1 MTPTQN
7 ISLKPFHSFG
17 CEVNAA
23 YFTTIESS
31 QSLESALDWCK
42 QHNKPFLVLGSGSNM
57 LFTKQVDALVLKMEI
72 KGIQKTNETASAVY
86 LSVGAGENWHH
97 FVSYCVQKGWGGI
110 ENLSLI
116 PGTVGAAPI
125 QNIGAYGVEVK
136 ETIENI
142 TAYDTHNGEW
152 VKLNKLDCDFG
163 YRNSLFKKEKNR
175 YIICKVDFCLQ
186 KQPKLRIDYGAI
198 REVLHQKEIQNPSL
212 EDVSNAVILIRTQKL
227 PDPKKIGNAGSFFKN
242 PTISKE
248 QFEALKIKNDDI
260 MAFPISDIAYK
271 LAAGWLIE
279 HCGWKGVKK
288 GNIGCYEKQALVI
301 VNYGNGTGQEILDFS
316 KEIIQSVLEKFGVE
330 LEREVNI
337 Y

>member
-1 MTPTQN
+1 MTLKQN
-7 ISLKPFHSFG
+7 IPLKSFNSFA
-17 CEVNAA
+17 CDINAKF
-23 YFTTIESS
+23 FTTIQSS
-31 QSLESALDWCK
+31 QDIEVAFDWCK
-42 QHNKPFLVLGSGSNM
+42 QNNKPYLVLGSGSNI
-57 LFTKQVDALVLKMEI
+57 LFTKEVEALVLKMEI

-136 ETIENI
+136 ETIEKI
-142 TAYDTHNGEW
+142 TAFDTHTGEW
-152 VKLNKLDCDFG
+152 VTLNKLDCDFG

-175 YIICKVDFCLQ
+175 YIISKVDFCLQ
-186 KQPKLRIDYGAI
+186 KQPKLRTDYGAI

-212 EDVSNAVILIRTQKL
+212 EDISNAVVLIRTQKL
-227 PDPKKIGNAGSFFKN
+227 PDPKKLGNAGSFFKN
-242 PTISKE
+242 PTISKS
-248 QFEALKIKNDDI
+248 QFETLKIKNDDI
-260 MAFPISDIAYK
+260 MAFPISDTEYK

-288 GNIGCYEKQALVI
+288 GNIGCFEKQALVI
-301 VNYGNGTGQEILDFS
+301 VNYGNGTGKEILAFS
-316 KEIIQSVLEKFGVE
+316 EEIIQSVFQKFGVL
-330 LEREVNI
+330 LEKEVNV

>member
-1 MTPTQN
+1 
-7 ISLKPFHSFG
+7 
-17 CEVNAA
+17 
-23 YFTTIESS
+23 
-31 QSLESALDWCK
+31 
-42 QHNKPFLVLGSGSNM
+42 
-57 LFTKQVDALVLKMEI
+57 MEI
-72 KGIQKTNETASAVY
+72 KGIQKTNETPSSVY

-97 FVSYCVQKGWGGI
+97 FVSYCVQKSWGGI

-125 QNIGAYGVEVK
+125 QNIGAYGVEAK

-142 TAYDTHNGEW
+142 SAFDTQTGEW
-152 VKLNKLDCDFG
+152 VNLNKLDCDFG
-163 YRNSLFKKEKNR
+163 YRNSIFKKEKNR
-175 YIICKVDFCLQ
+175 YIISKVDFCLQ
-186 KQPKLRIDYGAI
+186 KQPKLRTDYGAI

-212 EDVSNAVILIRTQKL
+212 EDVSNAVVLIRTQKL
-227 PDPKKIGNAGSFFKN
+227 PDPKKLGNAGSFFKN

-248 QFEALKIKNDDI
+248 QFEALKIKQEDV
-260 MAFPISDIAYK
+260 MAFPISDTEYK

-279 HCGWKGVKK
+279 HSGWKGLKK

-316 KEIIQSVLEKFGVE
+316 EEIIQSVFQKFGVV